1 MPLERFK
8 VGLAQ
13 INPRLGDVD
22 ANLSIYEERV
32 QAARQAGAQ
41 LVVFPELSLTGYF
54 LKDMVSTVALRL
66 DAPAIDKLKAMSRG
80 IGLVAGFVEEAAD
93 YRFYNSAAYFE
104 DGELRHVHR
113 KVYLPTYG
121 LFDEGRY
128 LARGD
133 RLRAFDSRFGR
144 LSLLICEDL
153 WHPSTVYLAALD
165 EAVVVICPSNSPL
178 RGITDGAEQDNNARY
193 WELMNAAYAQTF
205 SLFVVYANRVGFEDG
220 VGFWGGSEVVGP
232 GGQRLA
238 KGLYYEPDL
247 VLADIHLKEA
257 RRQRVMSPLL
267 RDENVDLTMRELER
281 IRTSV
286 RPTGESAPAV
296 ASSTAVPTATPR
308 PKSRPVTPLT
318 AVRRGKTLRNRAA
331 GSLLDSIPKT
341 MTSRKK
347 RLGDDHAARERGHL
361 HGLPRSPRPKKKK

>member
-1 MPLERFK
+1 MPLDRFK
-8 VGLAQ
+8 VGIAQ
-13 INPRLGDVD
+13 VSPRLGDVE
-22 ANLSIYEERV
+22 ANLGLYEERV

-66 DAPAIDKLKAMSRG
+66 DAPAIERLKTLSRG
-80 IGLVAGFVEEAAD
+80 IGLVAGFVEEAD
-93 YRFYNSAAYFE
+93 DFRFYNSAAYFE
-104 DGELRHVHR
+104 NGELVHVHR

-133 RLRAFDSRFGR
+133 RLRAFDSKFGR

-165 EAVVVICPSNSPL
+165 QAVLVLCPSNSPL

-205 SLFVVYANRVGFEDG
+205 SLFVVYANRAGFEDG
-220 VGFWGGSEVVGP
+220 VGFWGGSEVVSP
-232 GGQRLA
+232 SGQRLA
-238 KGLYYEPDL
+238 KGRYYDADL
-247 VLADIHLKEA
+247 VVTEINLKEA

-267 RDENVDLTMRELER
+267 RDEDVALTIRELER
-281 IRTSV
+281 IRSNEEMMNV
-286 RPTGESAPAV
+286 PAPALP
-296 ASSTAVPTATPR
+296 AR
-308 PKSRPVTPLT
+308 PKGRTVTALN
-318 AVRRGKTLRNRAA
+318 AVRRGAALRQRPA
-331 GSLLDSIPKT
+331 GSLLDSLPPA

-347 RLGDDHAARERGHL
+347 RVRDDRATRERSHL